1 MLWNAYREATLSH
14 NNAGTHRH
22 TGLNS
27 VIEACKE
34 LCFTEAVRVPA
45 GSAEGILLVHMRT
58 YLALHRYS
66 SEIKKICMCIK

>member
-1 MLWNAYREATLSH
+1 MLWNAGKQHCHITMQAQT
-14 NNAGTHRH
+14 H

-45 GSAEGILLVHMRT
+45 GSAGDILLVHMQT